1 MVKEVDYSEFIEKEK
16 AIAWVAPAAMV
27 CGDFDPLSYLSFLTL
42 RFFVFFSLSL
52 ATIAHVIE
60 SWEALK
66 RTKNYEEFA
75 GKILFQT

>member
-1 MVKEVDYSEFIEKEK
+1 
-16 AIAWVAPAAMV
+16 MV

-75 GKILFQT
+75 GEILFQT